1 MAARIGFA
9 REKARRL
16 LQQAG
21 QNSIPVDLKS
31 ICAHLKFEYIEV
43 DHFPGSL
50 SALCVEKGAARYA
63 AVNKNHSSNR
73 KRFSLS
79 HELGHWCLGHTR
91 GYNWSEVTIDH
102 PPDPK
107 EMDAANSSEEK
118 EANEFAGELLV
129 PLAELK
135 KLYTGSTNV
144 NTLAQRFGVSD
155 EVMTIRLIA
164 ARIL

>member
-31 ICAHLKFEYIEV
+31 ICAHLKFEYI
-43 DHFPGSL
+43 
-50 SALCVEKGAARYA
+50 EKGAARYA